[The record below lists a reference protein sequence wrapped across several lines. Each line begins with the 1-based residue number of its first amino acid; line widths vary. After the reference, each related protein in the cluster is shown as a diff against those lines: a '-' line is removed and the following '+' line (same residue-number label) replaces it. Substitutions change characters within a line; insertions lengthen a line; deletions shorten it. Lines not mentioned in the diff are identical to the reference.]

1 VKERF
6 SSAAAQLLDREAPE
20 NYLREWTDVV
30 AAKQQIVE
38 TNFKSVVVFRIGSEW
53 LSLPTS
59 SIREIAQRSVPHRVP
74 HRSGGVLRGIVTI
87 RGEILVC
94 VALDVL
100 LGLPELSNESSA
112 GSQSTKDRLIVC
124 ESHGGR
130 LVFAVSDV
138 YGVHHYLPRNLRDV
152 PATVAKAA
160 ATYTAGILPW
170 KDNQTIGCLDEELV
184 FYALNKG
191 FA

>member
-1 VKERF
+1 VTQRF
-6 SSAAAQLLDREAPE
+6 SSAAAQLLDREVPE
-20 NYLREWTDVV
+20 NYLREWTDII
-30 AAKQQIVE
+30 AAKRQIVE

-59 SIREIAQRSVPHRVP
+59 AVKEIAEQPVLHQLP
-74 HRSGGVLRGIVTI
+74 HRSGGIVQGIVSI

-100 LGLPELSNESSA
+100 LGLQERSKETPS
-112 GSQSTKDRLIVC
+112 GSQMAIERLIVC
-124 ESHGGR
+124 DSRGGR
-130 LVFAVSDV
+130 LAFMVSDV
-138 YGVHHYLPRNLRDV
+138 HGVHHYLSRNLRDV
-152 PATVAKAA
+152 PVTVAKAA

-170 KDNQTIGCLDEELV
+170 KDNQTIGCLDGELV

-191 FA
+191 VA